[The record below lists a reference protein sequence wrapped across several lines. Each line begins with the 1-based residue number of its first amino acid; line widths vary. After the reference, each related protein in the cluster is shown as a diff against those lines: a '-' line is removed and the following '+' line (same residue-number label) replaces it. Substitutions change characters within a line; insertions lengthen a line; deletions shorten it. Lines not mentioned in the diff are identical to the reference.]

1 MALVKPMGF
10 TRAKSQTR
18 TTNTTM
24 TTHQEGT
31 ASSQKPEQPNL
42 EPTKERIL
50 KVLQESNGRLTKG
63 ERADKF
69 LLDPG
74 KDLYDRVKYDR
85 VKNLYYEA
93 EQELVDEGHIERCR
107 GCKGGIKLVQRGDS
121 QSQIDP
127 ESSDSTA
134 EESSSGERGHYEPV
148 LEQIKK
154 HWMEE
159 RSVKNVYGAVTA
171 YQGRR
176 DTGGRWSR
184 PDIILC
190 TVSEW
195 IFSPRPEGEV
205 RTIEVK
211 LFDGLDIIG
220 VYEALAHKSCS
231 HYSYLMIVD
240 FPKEGLNSDQK
251 QDFDKIMAA
260 ADRHGIGIITVP
272 DSNDWST
279 WEFLLEPTRSDAAP
293 QQINDFLYNQF
304 PQSERSKFKSEIH
317 TIDAGVYNTDIQGNS
332 GKPQN

>member
-1 MALVKPMGF
+1 MGF
-10 TRAKSQTR
+10 TKAKSQTR

-24 TTHQEGT
+24 TTHQETT
-31 ASSQKPEQPNL
+31 ASSHEPEKLKL
-42 EPTKERIL
+42 EPTKENIL
-50 KVLQESNGRLTKG
+50 KALQEESNGRLTKD

-74 KDLYDRVKYDR
+74 KDLYDRVKD
-85 VKNLYYEA
+85 LYYEA
-93 EQELVDEGHIERCR
+93 EQELVDKGRIERCR

-190 TVSEW
+190 TVSKW
-195 IFSPRPEGEV
+195 IFSPRHEGEV

-211 LFDGLDIIG
+211 LFDNRLDIIG
-220 VYEALAHKSCS
+220 VYEALAHKSRS

-240 FPKEGLNSDQK
+240 FPREGLNSDQR

-272 DSNDWST
+272 ESNNLST

-293 QQINDFLYNQF
+293 QKINDFLYDQF
-304 PQSERSKFKSEIH
+304 PEPERRKFEDEIR
-317 TIDAGVYNTDIQGNS
+317 TIDSGVYNTE
-332 GKPQN
+332 KPQN